1 MNTRRAAEPVP
12 CALVLDG
19 HSRAGVETAQSL
31 GRQGIPVDVACARP
45 ELASRSRYCRQA
57 LVQPDAADARAFL
70 AWLESTVAAAPY
82 RLVVPATEN
91 SLRGFVGL
99 SVSSRLREMAV
110 LPPDDSLR
118 LALSKELTLKR
129 AEVLGVRVPRTR
141 LITAG
146 GTEAAPAA
154 FPAVLKPQASLVLD
168 CGRLRLLAPAIV
180 RSGSEWSRVLERL
193 LPLTPVMEQEYVPG
207 IGTGVEC
214 LYRHGRLLWVFR
226 HERVHELP
234 LTGGAS
240 TYRRSVPARGPV
252 VDAAT
257 ALLDSLGWHGVA
269 MVEFK
274 QTESGEWWLMEINPR
289 LWGSL
294 ALAVDA
300 GVDFPLGLWRL
311 AQGQDP
317 GPQPAYR
324 VGYYTRDLA
333 SDVEWLK
340 ENLRADRRDPL
351 LMTRPRLVSLLEY
364 GRPLI
369 GRESWDHFVLADWRV
384 WLAMVVAAARTIVAP
399 AVRRLRDRL
408 QAATLRRRHRR
419 VLALMRGRHPAVP
432 HVLFVC
438 YGNVCRSP
446 LAEACARSRTNR
458 MDLRSSGFH
467 DQVSRRSPD
476 WYQVVARSLGFDLS
490 GHRSTRLDQ
499 AMVEW
504 ADLVVVADAENL
516 SQFDREFPAAS
527 SRATLLGL
535 FEKGGCP
542 SIDDPYSLDG
552 ESARTAAERVLRGVG
567 GLLDTLDPS
576 PVGESGH

>member
-1 MNTRRAAEPVP
+1 MNARRAAEPVP

-19 HSRAGVETAQSL
+19 HSRAAVETVQSL
-31 GRQGIPVDVACARP
+31 GRQRIPVDVACARP
-45 ELASRSRYCRQA
+45 GLASRSRYCRQTLA
-57 LVQPDAADARAFL
+57 QPDAADAGAFL

-91 SLRGFVGL
+91 SLRAFVGL

-118 LALSKELTLKR
+118 VALSKELTRER
-129 AEVLGVRVPRTR
+129 AEALGVRVPRTR
-141 LITAG
+141 LVTIGASD
-146 GTEAAPAA
+146 AAPAA
-154 FPAVLKPQASLVLD
+154 FPTVLKPQASVVLD
-168 CGRLRLLAPAIV
+168 RGRLRLLAPAIV
-180 RSGSEWSRVLERL
+180 RSESERSRALERL
-193 LPLTPVMEQEYVPG
+193 LPLAPVMEQEYVPG

-240 TYRRSVPARGPV
+240 TYRRSALARGPI

-274 QTESGEWWLMEINPR
+274 QAADGGWWLMEINPR

-317 GPQPAYR
+317 GPQPGYR
-324 VGYYTRDLA
+324 VGYYARDLV

-351 LMTRPRLVSLLEY
+351 LMTRQRLVSLLEY
-364 GRPLI
+364 GRPLL
-369 GRESWDHFVLADWRV
+369 GRESWDHFVLTDWRV
-384 WLAMVVAAARTIVAP
+384 WRATVAAAARAIVSP
-399 AVRRLRDRL
+399 AVRRLRGRVQD
-408 QAATLRRRHRR
+408 AGFRRRHRG
-419 VLALMRGRHPAVP
+419 VLELLRERHPATP

-438 YGNVCRSP
+438 YGNICRSP

-458 MDLRSSGFH
+458 MDVRSSGFH
-467 DQVSRRSPD
+467 DQVGRRSPD
-476 WYQVVARSLGFDLS
+476 WYQAVARNLGFDLAE
-490 GHRSTRLDQ
+490 HRSTRLDQ

-516 SQFDREFPAAS
+516 RQFDREFPAAT
-527 SRATLLGL
+527 SRATVLGL
-535 FEKGGCP
+535 FEKGGAP
-542 SIDDPYSLDG
+542 SIHDPYGLDW
-552 ESARTAAERVLRGVG
+552 ERARTAAERVLRGVG

-576 PVGESGH
+576 PLGESGH